1 VDAWKATMADFLPH
15 YINADLKLPKE
26 KEMIISGLFD
36 YIHYAI
42 KWTDI
47 TYDVATIDIKD
58 IQFYI

>member
-1 VDAWKATMADFLPH
+1 MADFLPH

-47 TYDVATIDIKD
+47 TFDVATIDIKD